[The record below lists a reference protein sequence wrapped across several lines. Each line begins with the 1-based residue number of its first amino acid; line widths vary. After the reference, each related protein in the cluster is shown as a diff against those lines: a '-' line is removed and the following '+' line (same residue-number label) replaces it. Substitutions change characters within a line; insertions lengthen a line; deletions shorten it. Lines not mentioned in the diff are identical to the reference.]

1 MKEYQYSI
9 DLPHSAERIWTLM
22 NDYDRWPEFAGP
34 MVIRVS
40 VATPG
45 DESGNGLVRQVR
57 YRLPLGLKGTSIET
71 IHDVDPGVGYTY
83 TAESGT
89 VGKLRL
95 EQLGPESTRLHF
107 EESIRLKW
115 PLSWFEGRIQKFIA
129 DYNRKTMLNMA
140 EWLTE
145 HPEYAASSG

>member
-9 DLPHSAERIWTLM
+9 DLPHSAARIWTLM

-34 MVIRVS
+34 MVIGVS
-40 VATPG
+40 VASPG
-45 DESGNGLVRQVR
+45 DETGNGLVRQVR

-71 IHDVDPGVGYTY
+71 VHDVDPGRGYTY

-95 EQLGPESTRLHF
+95 EQLGPESTRMHF
-107 EESIRLKW
+107 EERLRLRW

-129 DYNRKTMLNMA
+129 DHSRKTMLNMSK
-140 EWLTE
+140 WLTE